1 MKTLGLMLRWVST
14 GGRGSSVRNAAVVV
28 RLLIVLVGMIVV
40 YSIGF
45 HWIMATEDQTYSWP
59 TAVYWVLV
67 TMSTLGFGDIT
78 FASDLG
84 RLFSVVVLLSGA
96 MFILV
101 LLPFTYI
108 QYIFL
113 PRMEARALAR
123 APRSLPD
130 DMAGHVILTRTG
142 TVEDALIR
150 RLDRAGIASF
160 VLVAD
165 LHEALALHDLGYS
178 VMVGAPDDPAT
189 YVAARAANA
198 RLVAATGSDTAN
210 TNVTFTV
217 REIAPTVDV
226 LAVASA
232 NASVDIL
239 TLAGCNS
246 VLQFAQMLGEGF
258 AERVVRPDSDTHI
271 IGALDDVLIAEA
283 SAMGTP
289 LVGQRIG
296 ETRLRE
302 LVGVTVIAL
311 WRGGNFAIPDVDT
324 VIEERSTLVLAGT
337 AEQLA
342 AYDDQFANNEAHAE
356 APVIIIGGGR
366 VGRACGAHL
375 AAAGYDY
382 RIIEAKPERARD
394 DGHYVV
400 GDAANIDVLRAAGID
415 STPAIVITT
424 HDDDTNVY
432 LSIYCRRLRPDAQ
445 VLARANVD
453 RNVTTLHRAGADV
466 VLSYASAGAT
476 AIWNRLQPD
485 RVLLLAEGLMVFEAP
500 VPPSMVGRTLG
511 ECDLRGRTGVNVV
524 AVRSHGVSQTN
535 PDPDRR
541 LEAGDEFVLI
551 GDTEAEQRFAAAIQP

>member
-1 MKTLGLMLRWVST
+1 MKTLGLMLRWISP
-14 GGRGSSVRNAAVVV
+14 GGRGSSVRNVAIVV
-28 RLLIVLVGMIVV
+28 RLLIVLAVMVVV

-45 HWIMATEDQTYSWP
+45 HWIMSTEDQRYSWP

-78 FASDLG
+78 FESDLG

-123 APRSLPD
+123 APRRLGD
-130 DMAGHVILTRTG
+130 DVAGHVILTRTG
-142 TVEDALIR
+142 AVEDALIR
-150 RLDRAGIASF
+150 RLDRAGIPSF

-165 LHEALALHDLGYS
+165 LHDALALHDLGYS

-189 YVAARAANA
+189 YERARVAHA

-210 TNVTFTV
+210 TNAAFTV
-217 REIAPTVDV
+217 REISSTVDV

-232 NASVDIL
+232 DASIDIL
-239 TLAGCNS
+239 TLAGCDT
-246 VLQFAQMLGEGF
+246 VLQFAKMLGEGF
-258 AERVVRPDSDTHI
+258 AERVVRPDSDTHV
-271 IGALDDVLIAEA
+271 IGSLDDVLIAEA

-302 LVGVTVIAL
+302 LVGVTVVAL
-311 WRGGNFAIPDVDT
+311 WRGGHFVIPDVDT
-324 VIEERSTLVLAGT
+324 LVEARSTLVLAGT
-337 AEQLA
+337 AAQLA
-342 AYDDQFANNEAHAE
+342 AYDDQFSSTQDHAE

-366 VGRACGAHL
+366 VGRACGARL

-382 RIIEAKPERARD
+382 RIIEALPERARD

-400 GDAANIDVLRAAGID
+400 GDAADIDVLRAAGID

-485 RVLLLAEGLMVFEAP
+485 RVLLLAEGLMVFEAL
-500 VPPSMVGRTLG
+500 VPASMIGSTLG
-511 ECDLRGRTGVNVV
+511 SCNLRERTGVNVV
-524 AVRSHGVSQTN
+524 AVRSNGVSRTN
-535 PDPDRR
+535 PDPERR
-541 LEAGDEFVLI
+541 LEVGDELILI
-551 GDTEAEQRFAAAIQP
+551 GDTDAEQRFVTAAKA